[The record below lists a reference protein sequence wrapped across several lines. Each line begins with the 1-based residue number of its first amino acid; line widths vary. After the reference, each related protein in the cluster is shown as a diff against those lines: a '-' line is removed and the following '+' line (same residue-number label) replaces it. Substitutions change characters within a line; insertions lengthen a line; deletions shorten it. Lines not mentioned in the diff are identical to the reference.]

1 MIKQPVIETDNKHQ
15 RIWLKLENGPRGE
28 VNHFIDALLIA
39 GQSNHD
45 QAAISF
51 CVGLKANERFYNNKL
66 MTYFSTDQ
74 LNDFVHALS
83 SYVSISDPYDGE
95 DDDGTNDKLYRGNL
109 NATVIDAEMSDV
121 DSAGDDETGADEQDF
136 DDGDTSVD
144 NDDTQ
149 VDNM

>member
-1 MIKQPVIETDNKHQ
+1 MIKQPVIETDDKHR

-39 GQSNHD
+39 GQRNHD

-66 MTYFSTDQ
+66 MTYFPVDQ
-74 LNDFVHALS
+74 LNGFVHALS
-83 SYVSISDPYDGE
+83 SYVSISDPYSGE
-95 DDDGTNDKLYRGNL
+95 DGDGINDKVYHGNL

-121 DSAGDDETGADEQDF
+121 DSESDDEVSVEEQDF
-136 DDGDTSVD
+136 DDGNTSVD